1 MNGGVHYNTYIESV
15 GTDRKWLDAS
25 ILFVLS
31 VHYGVDVCVW
41 QDGQDPALIGIS
53 MVPNPPA
60 SKSAIPLVPIAVEAD
75 RHFWGVIPL
84 DVSIVLAHPPDSSD
98 QLVPFTDESSGPAR
112 KKIRTDDAEE
122 CTDENEYSDF
132 LFEFSKRA
140 MPTEELESEL
150 ALCKVLQEWCP
161 WSQPTHEL
169 TTSLEALSSV
179 KLSRDTAQRCML
191 RQQVVDDLLYEAANF
206 DQLPE
211 SMKYHGGARFR
222 LRHNA
227 PTARA
232 MRRGYKT
239 ERSDY
244 LDAVAA
250 ISLSDVRASLEEPC
264 HRNKQAHTCL
274 DQFRANPGARILL
287 YGICLSKPTHT
298 HTSSASSLLPRG
310 PHHFA
315 TLSLLNIGHAT
326 ISCRPHVHLLFS
338 PLNFQ
343 LKNKCQGSCGTGGC
357 CGHQFQHHAGAS
369 HSSLLSESRWSSSRR
384 HAPIAT
390 LPSGACNTK
399 C

>member
-1 MNGGVHYNTYIESV
+1 MHYNTYIESV

-41 QDGQDPALIGIS
+41 QDGQDPALIGTS
-53 MVPNPPA
+53 MVPNRAA
-60 SKSAIPLVPIAVEAD
+60 SKAAIPLVPIAVEAD

-84 DVSIVLAHPPDSSD
+84 DVSIVLAHPPDTSD
-98 QLVPFTDESSGPAR
+98 QLVPFTDESSGPKR
-112 KKIRTDDAEE
+112 KKTRTDDAEE

-132 LFEFSKRA
+132 LFEFSRRA

-169 TTSLEALSSV
+169 TTSLQALSSV

-250 ISLSDVRASLEEPC
+250 ISLSDVRASLEGPC

-369 HSSLLSESRWSSSRR
+369 HSRLLSESR
-384 HAPIAT
+384 
-390 LPSGACNTK
+390 
-399 C
+399 